1 MTATELDMTPSVSTP
16 ESSPVELTAT
26 SKEAGVE
33 LSWHPVTDAT
43 GYQVYR
49 WNPDTKAYEKLAATT
64 GTSYEDTGA
73 AKGTTHFYRV
83 TARYADGGESA
94 PGADW
99 VAMAP

>member
-1 MTATELDMTPSVSTP
+1 MYDVVGFSAAPQPGLYNRTAPL
-16 ESSPVELTAT
+16 LNF
-26 SKEAGVE
+26 E

-49 WNPDTKAYEKLAATT
+49 WNPDAKAYEKLAATT

-83 TARYADGGESA
+83 TAGYADGGESA